1 MRFSALILF
10 VSLCVATS
18 SYGIDNAPT
27 EKMER
32 TFTAQGDV
40 TGDGIKETLSI
51 HITGASIN
59 SPFTWELTILGS
71 SGKTIY
77 SIKRND
83 AWLDKFFSDD
93 GYVTNCSGYLTCKEK
108 YYFSELP
115 DEIFG
120 SLKPST
126 EAFDMDEFR
135 LKNLKATAGAY
146 LGKQGVNS
154 AKINEAILEMQKT
167 ISTPPY
173 FVLQVPLSAV
183 QSEPPMIWV
192 KCLDRFVP
200 YYQE

>member
-1 MRFSALILF
+1 MRFLVSILF
-10 VSLCVATS
+10 ASMCVATS
-18 SYGIDNAPT
+18 SYGVDNTPA
-27 EKMER
+27 ERVDR

-40 TGDGIKETLSI
+40 TGDGKNETFSI
-51 HITGASIN
+51 HITGTSIN

-83 AWLDKFFSDD
+83 AWLDKFFSDG
-93 GYVTNCSGYLTCKEK
+93 GYVTNCSGYVTCKEK
-108 YYFSELP
+108 YYFSEVP

-126 EAFDMDEFR
+126 VAFEMDEFR
-135 LKNLKATAGAY
+135 LKNLKETAGAY
-146 LGKQGVNS
+146 LRKQGVNS